1 MPIEM
6 PASVVPVTE
15 SRDPMQIV
23 DQFSHIT
30 MKDPPSGV
38 QAEAGIC
45 WLDTVSYRSCALAF
59 IPLSQFVTSSSY
71 RLSSLDAALLSAL
84 AACCLCGF

>member
-1 MPIEM
+1 
-6 PASVVPVTE
+6 
-15 SRDPMQIV
+15 MQIV

-30 MKDPPSGV
+30 MKDPPPGV
-38 QAEAGIC
+38 QPEAGIC
-45 WLDTVSYRSCALAF
+45 WLDTVSDRPSALAF

-71 RLSSLDAALLSAL
+71 CLSSLDTALLLAL